1 MQVVADVDEADIG
14 NVAEGQRVTFTVD
27 AYPNDIFEGVV
38 TQVRLEATETSNVI
52 TYETI
57 INAPNA
63 DLKLKPGLT
72 ANVTIYTQEERN
84 TLYLPLKCMRFM
96 PEPPQGAHGL
106 VDMAPEAPADTV
118 RSGNEN
124 SRMVWVMKE
133 DGSLEPRNIETGMDN
148 GVNIVIKSGLTE
160 GEKVATGYIQST
172 ATSSVTPSND
182 ENPFMP
188 GPPGGNKKK

>member
-1 MQVVADVDEADIG
+1 
-14 NVAEGQRVTFTVD
+14 
-27 AYPNDIFEGVV
+27 
-38 TQVRLEATETSNVI
+38 
-52 TYETI
+52 
-57 INAPNA
+57 
-63 DLKLKPGLT
+63 
-72 ANVTIYTQEERN
+72 
-84 TLYLPLKCMRFM
+84 
-96 PEPPQGAHGL
+96 
-106 VDMAPEAPADTV
+106 
-118 RSGNEN
+118 
-124 SRMVWVMKE
+124 MVWVMKE